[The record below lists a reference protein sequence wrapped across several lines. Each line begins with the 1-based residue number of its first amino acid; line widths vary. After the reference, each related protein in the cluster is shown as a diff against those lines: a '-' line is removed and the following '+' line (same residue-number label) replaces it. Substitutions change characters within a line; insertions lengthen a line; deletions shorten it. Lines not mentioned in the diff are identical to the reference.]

1 MFKLKL
7 KDGAT
12 VSTIE
17 ELRENFDLEKVV
29 DCFHSGE
36 LLQWLKERFYDDEAE
51 AIENIDD
58 DTNLIAKICT
68 ALNVE
73 CEEDLEFTQRLR
85 EKKAL
90 LAEMTDDENFIDNA
104 ASTALNQE
112 DLAALIQTGCKTIYL
127 CGEKFNVPI
136 CMAGVKYIGVLSTPK
151 IKIRAKSQDDLD
163 AQKIV
168 FENCILPWQKYIP
181 VQIDEKNIGLIS
193 NMPLQV
199 TVELGRTK
207 KTIQEILDLATG
219 SILELNRL
227 SDEPFDIQV
236 NNHLL
241 AKGEVVIIDK
251 NFGVR
256 ITEIVAPV
264 KRVARVSDNYSKE

>member
-12 VSTIE
+12 VSTLE

-36 LLQWLKERFYDDEAE
+36 LLQWLKDRFYDDEAE

-85 EKKAL
+85 EKKAR
-90 LAEMTDDENFIDNA
+90 LAELTDDENIIDKA
-104 ASTALNQE
+104 AVTALNQE
-112 DLAALIQTGCKTIYL
+112 DLATLIQMGCKTIYL
-127 CGEKFNVPI
+127 CGEIFNVPLR
-136 CMAGVKYIGVLSTPK
+136 MAGVKYIGILSTPK

-163 AQKIV
+163 EKKIV
-168 FENCILPWQKYIP
+168 FENCILPWQKAALEIANEN
-181 VQIDEKNIGLIS
+181 VRAADSTIRDADMAKEMTNCTKNNIFDVS
-193 NMPLQV
+193 F
-199 TVELGRTK
+199 RTK
-207 KTIQEILDLATG
+207 QLNHKSFAIL
-219 SILELNRL
+219 S
-227 SDEPFDIQV
+227 
-236 NNHLL
+236 LL
-241 AKGEVVIIDK
+241 Q
-251 NFGVR
+251 
-256 ITEIVAPV
+256 
-264 KRVARVSDNYSKE
+264 